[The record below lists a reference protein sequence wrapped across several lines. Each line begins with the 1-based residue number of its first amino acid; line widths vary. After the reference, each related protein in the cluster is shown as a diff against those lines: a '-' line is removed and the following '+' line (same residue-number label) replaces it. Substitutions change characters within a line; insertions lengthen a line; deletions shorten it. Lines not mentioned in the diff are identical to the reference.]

1 MADVHDVVDAAEEDV
16 AATVSEVLDEVA
28 DEFAQAL
35 AGATEIVAA
44 RFSVSRIAGMFT
56 DRMPRIVRRLLGV
69 SEEGAQQAADDTGND
84 LPDGWDD
91 LPGRYDNG
99 TLPPAMSD
107 YVDVTEHLLRA
118 VGDRLAEAA
127 RQELAAGVDAGED
140 MEALRARLRERFA
153 REGSQLGAGREERV
167 ARTESGRAWNTAVL
181 GAAQALSGPDRP
193 LVKQWL
199 TRRDDRV
206 RADHADAN
214 GQLQLLDDPFTVGGI
229 EMSAPHDPTA
239 PANQVCNCRC
249 LLAVSPEPARASAD
263 PVAAMASRFR
273 VDEETAARLVL
284 WDSPN
289 YQAAA
294 PVESQGL
301 LAPAL
306 SDARPTWLEDMNATI
321 HRQLAAAG
329 VPDADRYHLAWN
341 SSALPILTDEITA
354 DTSGSHHTGAMIALV
369 PTEAD
374 AERLALDDGEDADE
388 LHLTCWF
395 LGEGADW
402 SEDQRQELIGNV
414 RAAAAGISGPLTARA
429 FGVNHWNPGSDS
441 PSWVWAVGD
450 DRDQPDEATT
460 LHEVRSLVTD
470 ALEDGHNNPELPVQ
484 HSPWSPHICG
494 VYTADTWPL
503 DEMVDRVG
511 PVTFDRIR
519 IAFADERTD
528 IPLGTGNEEQQTMP
542 DTTAAAAATQAVAV
556 DTPPE
561 TRAWSTPGDAALAF
575 EDQETGDGRLFT
587 AGALTWDGP
596 GPWPLQYAEEMLMGH
611 QGAELA
617 GAINT
622 ISRDAPRIAGTGVLY
637 TNRAAGLDA
646 ITLLEQEAPLGVS
659 VDLDDV
665 DVEFVD
671 RTLDP
676 EEDGWLFASARLPA
690 ASVLRMAD
698 GSLMLSAQTAPAWT
712 ASGPM
717 ISCSRY
723 DVQLITGPTGTMTAD
738 AIRAALAGRGVLT
751 AAAGDADDPEAG
763 IVVHS
768 ENAGDFLMRITR
780 ARLRGATLVSM
791 PAYAG
796 ARIVL
801 DAVDETAAAVP
812 AGPIVAAYGTTLD
825 RIVTYV
831 STSPAAVGPRQVA
844 KALGVSM
851 TTARTYLNQAVEAG
865 RLVRLAPGMYA
876 GPCTSPE
883 GPPSTEEG
891 TRVTAALDELAAS
904 AWRAMQDAD
913 PMPAEWFREP
923 TADELPP
930 GSGGVHY
937 SNGRVYGWVAQAGVP
952 HVGYPGRKLTI
963 ESLGKIDLSTFL
975 RAKFRT
981 DDGGEVRVGTFT
993 MNVPHNRDGAEC
1005 KDEVCQ
1011 FDDSRTV
1018 AGIITVGM
1026 SKGGMWFSG
1035 AAAPWLSEWDRSV
1048 FKACQPSYHLRQDK
1062 GQWKLGAVLSVPVP
1076 GHPSP
1081 LVATAITE
1089 RSNLALAASAAGLL
1103 TSTADSPD
1111 TMSGHGPDSMDTL
1124 SGHTATHAADLP
1136 GQRPDTASGQV
1147 SGVDVDAL
1155 TAALLNGPFVDRLA
1169 AAMQDRE
1176 AARRAEIEQLAASIA
1191 LSPEEITASAAVT
1204 GPKGAS

>member
-1 MADVHDVVDAAEEDV
+1 MTDVHDVVDAAEEDV

-35 AGATEIVAA
+35 AGATELVAA

-69 SEEGAQQAADDTGND
+69 SEQGAQQAADDTAND

-181 GAAQALSGPDRP
+181 GTAQALAGPDRP

-206 RADHADAN
+206 RDDHAEAN

-249 LLAVSPEPARASAD
+249 LLAVSPEPARASGD

-273 VDEETAARLVL
+273 VDEQTAARLVL
-284 WDSPN
+284 WDNPN
-289 YQAAA
+289 YQGPAS
-294 PVESQGL
+294 VDSQEP

-306 SDARPTWLEDMNATI
+306 SDARPTWLETMNAEL
-321 HRQLAAAG
+321 QAKLAASG
-329 VPDADRYHLAWN
+329 VANADSYHLAWD
-341 SSALPILTDEITA
+341 SSPIPFLA
-354 DTSGSHHTGAMIALV
+354 DQVHAAGGGHTGAMIALV

-374 AERLALDDGEDADE
+374 AERLAIDGGEAADE
-388 LHLTCWF
+388 VHSTLWY
-395 LGEGADW
+395 LGVAADW
-402 SEDQRQELIGNV
+402 GEEQRRELIANV
-414 RAAAAGISGPLTARA
+414 RTAAGGLSGPLTVQAH
-429 FGVNHWNPGSDS
+429 GVNHWNIAGDS
-441 PSWVWAVGD
+441 PSWVWAVSD
-450 DRDQPDEATT
+450 DRDAPDDAPT
-460 LHEVRSLVTD
+460 LHELHNLATH
-470 ALEDGHNNPELPVQ
+470 ALEDGHNNPDVPVQ
-484 HSPWSPHICG
+484 HSPWSPHVCG
-494 VYTADTWPL
+494 AYTADHWPL
-503 DEMVDRVG
+503 DEMAERVG
-511 PVTFDRIR
+511 PVTYDRIR
-519 IAFADERTD
+519 IAFGDERTD
-528 IPLGTGNEEQQTMP
+528 IPLGTGNEEQETMP
-542 DTTAAAAATQAVAV
+542 DTTAAAAQAVA
-556 DTPPE
+556 DEIPPE
-561 TRAWSTPGDAALAF
+561 TRAWSTPGDTALAF

-622 ISRDAPRIAGTGVLY
+622 VSRDAPRIAGTGVLY

-676 EEDGWLFASARLPA
+676 EEDGWMFASARLPA

-712 ASGPM
+712 ASGATL
-717 ISCSRY
+717 SRSRY
-723 DVQLITGPTGTMTAD
+723 DVQLITDASGNMSAD
-738 AIRAALAGRGVLT
+738 AIRTALAGRGVLT

-801 DAVDETAAAVP
+801 DAIDETAAARP

-831 STSPAAVGPRQVA
+831 RTSPAAVGPRQVA
-844 KALGVSM
+844 KVLGVSM
-851 TTARTYLNQAVEAG
+851 TTARTYLNSAVELG
-865 RLVRLAPGMYA
+865 RLVRLAPGLYA

-891 TRVTAALDELAAS
+891 SRVTAAIDELAAS
-904 AWRAMQDAD
+904 AWHAMQDAD

-937 SNGRVYGWVAQAGVP
+937 RNGRVYGWVAQAGVP
-952 HVGYPGRKLTI
+952 HVGYPGRRLTI
-963 ESLGKIDLSTFL
+963 ESLGKIDLTNFL

-1005 KDEVCQ
+1005 RDEVCQ

-1026 SKGGMWFSG
+1026 SEGGMWFSG

-1048 FKACQPSYHLRQDK
+1048 FRACQPSYHMKQGK
-1062 GQWKLGAVLSVPVP
+1062 NGWQLGAVLSVPVP

-1111 TMSGHGPDSMDTL
+1111 SVSGHGPDTV
-1124 SGHTATHAADLP
+1124 SGRPHLTVADLP

-1155 TAALLNGPFVDRLA
+1155 TAALMTGPFVDRLA

-1191 LSPEEITASAAVT
+1191 LSPDEITASAAVT
-1204 GPKGAS
+1204 GTKGAS